1 MPPPAPY
8 CGPHAAELDAVAAA
22 LVAPGKGLLA
32 ADESMST
39 AGKRLASVGVA
50 NTEDA
55 RRALR
60 QLLLTAPDLGR
71 HVSGVVR
78 SRSAAARLSEGVS
91 RAPQRCATRPLRSRR
106 APRARQILF
115 EETLGQSS
123 DDGRPFVEV
132 LQAAGVV
139 PGIKLDTGVQPLLA
153 GAPGETWTAGLDT
166 LAARAAAFRAAGAR
180 FAKWRAVVVVDAATG
195 APTPLALH
203 EAAHGLARY
212 AVICQAAG
220 LVPIMEPEVL
230 ADGAHSAE
238 QCAAATEATLHAL
251 FAACAQHGVRLEG
264 ALLKP
269 NMVTPG
275 DAAPGGRPP
284 PPEVAA
290 ATLRVLRRC
299 VPPAMPG
306 VLFLSGGQ
314 PERVATANL
323 DAMARSGGAKPWA
336 LTFSYGRALQ
346 ASALKAWAG
355 QPGNVAAAQAVLTR
369 RCVANGAAALGAYD
383 AAGDA

>member
-1 MPPPAPY
+1 MY
-8 CGPHAAELDAVAAA
+8 
-22 LVAPGKGLLA
+22 
-32 ADESMST
+32 
-39 AGKRLASVGVA
+39 
-50 NTEDA
+50 
-55 RRALR
+55 
-60 QLLLTAPDLGR
+60 
-71 HVSGVVR
+71 
-78 SRSAAARLSEGVS
+78 
-91 RAPQRCATRPLRSRR
+91 
-106 APRARQILF
+106 
-115 EETLGQSS
+115 EETLGQST

-132 LQAAGVV
+132 LQAARVV
-139 PGIKLDTGVQPLLA
+139 PGIKLDTGVQPLL
-153 GAPGETWTAGLDT
+153 GGSQNETWTAGLDT
-166 LAARAAAFRAAGAR
+166 LAARAAEFRAAGAR
-180 FAKWRAVVVVDAATG
+180 FAKWRAVLVVDAASG

-284 PPEVAA
+284 PAEVAT

-323 DAMARSGGAKPWA
+323 DAMVRCGGAKPWA

-369 RCVANGAAALGAYD
+369 RCVANGNAALGTYD